1 MIKNKV
7 NPVAPAGESVGEGEV
22 AEDGWRSS
30 HFHSSRHC
38 LLIFEGVCG
47 GCSGSLIGSLCSAVF
62 LTDTTTGSICGCLC
76 FMKPFTVSCRRRS
89 CCVVI
94 GP

>member
-38 LLIFEGVCG
+38 LLIFEGVCVCVG
-47 GCSGSLIGSLCSAVF
+47 GGGGGGGEGGAV
-62 LTDTTTGSICGCLC
+62 
-76 FMKPFTVSCRRRS
+76 
-89 CCVVI
+89 